1 MNRNSQEVK
10 DLLIGIINKQ
20 KQDLTGLVCN
30 PNVDFSRNRKIPYE
44 NMILSLLTME
54 GTTLT
59 NELLRQFGCS
69 ATTATSSAFVQQR
82 KKILPIALESLFHD
96 FAAQTFREDN
106 YNGYKLL
113 AVDGSDIQIPT
124 NLNDEHSL
132 FITKEGVKPYNL
144 LHLNALYNLLTH
156 TYEDAI
162 VFKRKEAF
170 ENKALT
176 EMVDRSTIKGKVIVI
191 MDRGYEAYNNM
202 AHIQE
207 KGWFYLI
214 RVKDFGQHKT
224 GILHGLDLPDAAEFD
239 EYIDLNLTRKQTN
252 EMKKLFQKKNEYR
265 KIAHNKTFDY
275 LPSKSKKSDATVL
288 YHLPFRIVR
297 FPISDNSY
305 EVVVTNLDATEF
317 PPDSL
322 KKLYGMR
329 WGIETSFR
337 DLKYTIGLLH
347 FHSKKVEYILQEIFA
362 SLIMYNFSEL
372 ITSHVVIEKGTRK
385 YEYKVNFSVAV
396 HICRE
401 FLLKVNIP
409 PDIESLIARYITPI
423 RPGRS
428 RPREMKV
435 KQAISFMYR
444 VA

>member
-1 MNRNSQEVK
+1 MNYNSQELK
-10 DLLIGIINKQ
+10 DLLMNLIHKQ
-20 KQDLTGLVCN
+20 KQDLTGLVSD

-54 GTTLT
+54 GSALT

-69 ATTATSSAFVQQR
+69 TTTATSSAFVQQR
-82 KKILPIALESLFHD
+82 KKILPIAFENLFHD
-96 FAAQTFREDN
+96 FTSQTTQEDN
-106 YNGYKLL
+106 DKQYRLL

-124 NLNDEHSL
+124 NLNDKDSL
-132 FITKEGVKPYNL
+132 FITREGVKPYNL

-176 EMVDRSTIKGKVIVI
+176 EMVDRSAIKGKTIVI

-214 RVKDFGQHKT
+214 RVKDFSKHKT
-224 GILHGLDLPDAAEFD
+224 GILHGLDLPDREEFD

-252 EMKKLFQKKNEYR
+252 EMKELLKNR
-265 KIAHNKTFDY
+265 NAFRRIAKNKTFDY
-275 LPSKSKKSDATVL
+275 LPLKSKKSDAAVL
-288 YHLPFRIVR
+288 YHLPFRMVR
-297 FPISDNSY
+297 FPISDDTY
-305 EVVVTNLDATEF
+305 EVVVTNLDANEF
-317 PPDSL
+317 PPDKL

-347 FHSKKVEYILQEIFA
+347 FHSKKVEYILQEIYA
-362 SLIMYNFSEL
+362 GLIMYNFSEL
-372 ITSHVVIEKGTRK
+372 ITSHVVIEKSNKK

-401 FLLKVNIP
+401 FLLKVSTPPNI
-409 PDIESLIARYITPI
+409 EAFIARYITPI